1 MGLGLGAGA
10 VTVSRSGY
18 VERMRIAVD
27 ARELSG
33 QPTGV
38 GRYLAALLAE
48 WGALPEVRAHELTL
62 YGPTLP
68 GSARPIGQVPPS
80 QPLNWRLVA
89 GSGGTLW
96 EQVRLPMALR
106 RDRPDVLFAPAY
118 TAPIISGVPLVLT
131 IHDLSFLTHPEWFRP
146 RERLR
151 RRWVTRMAAAS
162 AALVLT
168 DTEFSKREI
177 VHLLGLSSDRV
188 RVIPLGVRRPTG
200 DCTANSVVG
209 PGAAGRLEREPLI
222 LFAGSVF
229 NRRRVP
235 DLIRAFA
242 MLSTSHPEARLA
254 IAGDNRTY
262 PFEDLAACAAEAGV
276 ADRVSIHDYVPD
288 EVLDALYRRAA
299 AFAFLSE
306 YEGFGL
312 PPLEALSSGVP
323 ILVLDTEVAREVYGD
338 AAVYVQ
344 PGDVKGTAEGLSGLL
359 GDASLRASLLDRAA
373 GVLARFS
380 WERTARETLSALESA
395 AGGR

>member
-1 MGLGLGAGA
+1 M
-10 VTVSRSGY
+10 

-27 ARELSG
+27 ARELFG
-33 QPTGV
+33 RPTGV

-48 WGALPEVRAHELTL
+48 WGTLPAARAHEFIL

-68 GSARPIGQVPPS
+68 SSARPTGSSVAPDQAM
-80 QPLNWRLVA
+80 NWRLVA
-89 GSGGTLW
+89 GRGGTLW
-96 EQVRLPMALR
+96 EQVRLPIALR

-118 TAPIISGVPLVLT
+118 TGPIVAGVPLVLT

-177 VHLLGLSSDRV
+177 VRLLGLSPERV
-188 RVIPLGVRRPTG
+188 RAIPLGITRPKG
-200 DCTANSVVG
+200 ERPPNEAVG
-209 PGAAGRLEREPLI
+209 PGMAGRTEREPLV

-242 MLSTSHPEARLA
+242 MASTSHPQARLA
-254 IAGDNRTY
+254 IVGDNRTY
-262 PFEDLAACAAEAGV
+262 PFEDLEVCAAEAGV
-276 ADRVSIHDYVPD
+276 AERVAIQGYVGD

-338 AAVYVQ
+338 AAVYVRR
-344 PGDVKGTAEGLSGLL
+344 GDIKGTADALSRLL
-359 GDASLRASLLDRAA
+359 VDARLRASVLDRAP

-380 WERTARETLSALESA
+380 WEQTARETLAALDSA
-395 AGGR
+395 AAPKIVPDPFLTARR

>member
-1 MGLGLGAGA
+1 VCELGFR
-10 VTVSRSGY
+10 VT

-27 ARELSG
+27 ARELFG
-33 QPTGV
+33 RPTGV

-48 WGALPEVRAHELTL
+48 WGALPAPRVHRFTL
-62 YGPTLP
+62 YGPAQR
-68 GSARPIGQVPPS
+68 GSAPPTGPSAPGQGMS
-80 QPLNWRLVA
+80 WRLVA
-89 GSGGTLW
+89 GGAGTWW

-106 RDRPDVLFAPAY
+106 RDRPDVLFAPAF
-118 TAPIISGVPLVLT
+118 TAPVASGVPLVLT

-151 RRWVTRMAAAS
+151 REWVTRMAAAS

-168 DTEFSKREI
+168 DTEFSKREVLRLLQLPPER
-177 VHLLGLSSDRV
+177 VHA
-188 RVIPLGVRRPTG
+188 IPLGVTRPRGEAPLNETG
-200 DCTANSVVG
+200 RGAIG
-209 PGAAGRLEREPLI
+209 PTEREPLV

-242 MLSTSHPEARLA
+242 MVADSHPEARLA
-254 IAGDNRTY
+254 IVGDNRTY
-262 PFEDLAACAAEAGV
+262 PFQDLEACAAEAGV
-276 ADRVSIHDYVPD
+276 AGRVAIHRYVAD
-288 EVLDALYRRAA
+288 DVLNRLYRRAT

-323 ILVLDTEVAREVYGD
+323 ILVLDTEVAREVYGG
-338 AAVYVQ
+338 AAIYVHS
-344 PGDVKGTAEGLSGLL
+344 GDIEGTAAALSRLL
-359 GDASLRASLLDRAA
+359 VDADLRASMLDRAG

-380 WERTARETLSALESA
+380 WERTARETLSALETA
-395 AGGR
+395 AEKRSG

>member
-1 MGLGLGAGA
+1 
-10 VTVSRSGY
+10 
-18 VERMRIAVD
+18 
-27 ARELSG
+27 
-33 QPTGV
+33 
-38 GRYLAALLAE
+38 
-48 WGALPEVRAHELTL
+48 
-62 YGPTLP
+62 
-68 GSARPIGQVPPS
+68 
-80 QPLNWRLVA
+80 
-89 GSGGTLW
+89 
-96 EQVRLPMALR
+96 
-106 RDRPDVLFAPAY
+106 
-118 TAPIISGVPLVLT
+118 
-131 IHDLSFLTHPEWFRP
+131 
-146 RERLR
+146 
-151 RRWVTRMAAAS
+151 MAAAS

-222 LFAGSVF
+222 LVAGSVF

-242 MLSTSHPEARLA
+242 MLSTSHPAARLA
-254 IAGDNRTY
+254 IVGDNRTY

-276 ADRVSIHDYVPD
+276 ADRVSIRDYVPD
-288 EVLDALYRRAA
+288 EVLDTLYRRAA